1 MANRSRQQERIKRHV
16 RIRKRVR
23 GTADRPRLCVYKSLR
38 HVYAQIVDDEAGAT
52 LVTASTLDQ
61 VLIEKTNGSNRSSAE
76 AVGALLA
83 ERAAEKGVK
92 RVVFDRG
99 GYPYHGVVAA
109 LADACRKGGLEF

>member
-38 HVYAQIVDDEAGAT
+38 HIHAQIIDDDAGTT
-52 LVTASTLDQ
+52 LVAASTLDKA
-61 VLIEKTNGSNRSSAE
+61 LIEKVKGSNRASAE

-83 ERAAEKGVK
+83 ERAADKGVK

>member
-38 HVYAQIVDDEAGAT
+38 HIYAQIIDDGAGVT
-52 LVTASTLDQ
+52 LVTASTLDKA
-61 VLIEKTNGSNRSSAE
+61 LIDKVKGSNRASAE

-83 ERAAEKGVK
+83 ERAADKGVT